1 MKPKP
6 AWSRL
11 TAEASRTIEFAG
23 LKAQYAR
30 LKPEIDTRIQV
41 VLDHGRFIMGPE
53 VAELETA
60 LARFVGCAETV
71 GVSSGTDAMLIALM
85 AEGIAAGDAVFL
97 PAFTFP
103 ATAEVVVT
111 VGAEPVF
118 VDVDPRTFNIDPG
131 DLKRRLAEV
140 TAEGRL
146 RPRAVIAVDL
156 FGLPADYPALSAI
169 CERQGLFL
177 LADAAQSFGASLAGK
192 RVGSL
197 APVTATSFFPAKPF
211 GCYGDGGAL
220 LTDDRE
226 RADVMR
232 SIRVHGRGAEKYE
245 IVRPGV
251 NGRLDTLQAA
261 ILLAKLPFLSGEL
274 EMREKLAQYY
284 DARLGGLVTIPKRI
298 DGARS
303 AWAQYPILLDQRD
316 RVQRRL
322 RNEGIPTMV
331 YYPRPLHLQPAF
343 ARFGAG
349 AGSLP
354 VSEDLCRRVLSLPMH
369 PYLDEAAVER
379 VCAAV
384 KEAAT

>member
-1 MKPKP
+1 MQGEGRRAVPVTSHDFP
-6 AWSRL
+6 A
-11 TAEASRTIEFAG
+11 
-23 LKAQYAR
+23 
-30 LKPEIDTRIQV
+30 PD
-41 VLDHGRFIMGPE
+41 LDGKSILVTGATGSFGHRF
-53 VAELETA
+53 VETF
-60 LARFVGCAETV
+60 LARYK
-71 GVSSGTDAMLIALM
+71 
-85 AEGIAAGDAVFL
+85 
-97 PAFTFP
+97 P
-103 ATAEVVVT
+103 
-111 VGAEPVF
+111 
-118 VDVDPRTFNIDPG
+118 
-131 DLKRRLAEV
+131 
-140 TAEGRL
+140 GRL
-146 RPRAVIAVDL
+146 VIFSRDEMKQFEMQQRL
-156 FGLPADYPALSAI
+156 SEADYPALSAI

-197 APVTATSFFPAKPF
+197 APVTATGFFPAKPF

-226 RADVMR
+226 RVDVMR

-316 RVQRRL
+316 RVAAELNAQ
-322 RNEGIPTMV
+322 GIPTAV

-354 VSEDLCRRVLSLPMH
+354 VSEGLCRRVLSLPMH

>member
-1 MKPKP
+1 M
-6 AWSRL
+6 
-11 TAEASRTIEFAG
+11 IEFAG

-53 VAELETA
+53 VAELETE
-60 LARFVGCAETV
+60 LARFAGCAETV

-118 VDVDPRTFNIDPG
+118 VDVDPRTFNIDPD

-177 LADAAQSFGASLAGK
+177 LADAAQSFGAGLAGK

-220 LTDDRE
+220 LTDDPE
-226 RADVMR
+226 RVEVMR
-232 SIRVHGRGAEKYE
+232 SIRAHGRGADKYE

-274 EMREKLAQYY
+274 EMREQLAQYY
-284 DARLGGLVTIPKRI
+284 DARLGDLVAIPKRSE
-298 DGARS
+298 GARS
-303 AWAQYPILLDQRD
+303 AWAQYSILVDDRD
-316 RVQRRL
+316 RVAAELNAQ
-322 RNEGIPTMV
+322 GIPTAV

-354 VSEDLCRRVLSLPMH
+354 VSEGLCRRVLSLPMH

>member
-1 MKPKP
+1 MTQ
-6 AWSRL
+6 SV
-11 TAEASRTIEFAG
+11 T
-23 LKAQYAR
+23 
-30 LKPEIDTRIQV
+30 
-41 VLDHGRFIMGPE
+41 
-53 VAELETA
+53 
-60 LARFVGCAETV
+60 
-71 GVSSGTDAMLIALM
+71 
-85 AEGIAAGDAVFL
+85 L
-97 PAFTFP
+97 P
-103 ATAEVVVT
+103 
-111 VGAEPVF
+111 
-118 VDVDPRTFNIDPG
+118 
-131 DLKRRLAEV
+131 
-140 TAEGRL
+140 
-146 RPRAVIAVDL
+146 
-156 FGLPADYPALSAI
+156 S
-169 CERQGLFL
+169 
-177 LADAAQSFGASLAGK
+177 
-192 RVGSL
+192 
-197 APVTATSFFPAKPF
+197 
-211 GCYGDGGAL
+211 
-220 LTDDRE
+220 
-226 RADVMR
+226 
-232 SIRVHGRGAEKYE
+232 
-245 IVRPGV
+245 
-251 NGRLDTLQAA
+251 LDTLQAA

-303 AWAQYPILLDQRD
+303 AWAQYQILLDRRD